1 MIRTERRLRI
11 CTALILL
18 LLIFIW
24 GNSLMPAKISHAF
37 SQWLKQLL
45 IPFLPEGSPVT
56 EEGSGLL
63 RKLAHFVEFTCLGIC
78 LAWRSGMLRK
88 KYPRTFLSGVA
99 AAALDEVIQIF
110 VPDRFSSVKDVLLD
124 SCGVLTGMLL
134 IVLGHT
140 LLKKRTF

>member
-1 MIRTERRLRI
+1 
-11 CTALILL
+11 
-18 LLIFIW
+18 
-24 GNSLMPAKISHAF
+24 
-37 SQWLKQLL
+37 
-45 IPFLPEGSPVT
+45 
-56 EEGSGLL
+56 
-63 RKLAHFVEFTCLGIC
+63 
-78 LAWRSGMLRK
+78 MLRK